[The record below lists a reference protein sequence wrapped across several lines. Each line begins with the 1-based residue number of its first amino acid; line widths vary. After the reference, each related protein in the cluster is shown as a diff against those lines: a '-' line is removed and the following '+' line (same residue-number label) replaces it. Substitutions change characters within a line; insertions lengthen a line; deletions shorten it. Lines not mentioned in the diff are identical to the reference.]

1 MRKLLIAALV
11 TGVAAVPAYAAT
23 KTVKVGDDWFIDKNG
38 GTVTVKKGSTVKWKN
53 VGDSPHSVTVKKGPV
68 KFEKSTLF
76 PGKSYSRKMTK
87 KGTYRIICTFH
98 EGQKM
103 TLTVR

>member
-1 MRKLLIAALV
+1 MRKLIIAALV
-11 TGVAAVPAYAAT
+11 TGVAAAPAYAAT
-23 KTVKVGDDWFIDKNG
+23 KTVKVGDDWF
-38 GTVTVKKGSTVKWKN
+38 VKKGNGSVTVSKGTKVKWKN

-76 PGKSYSRKMTK
+76 PGKAYTRKMTK

-103 TLTVR
+103 TLRVK